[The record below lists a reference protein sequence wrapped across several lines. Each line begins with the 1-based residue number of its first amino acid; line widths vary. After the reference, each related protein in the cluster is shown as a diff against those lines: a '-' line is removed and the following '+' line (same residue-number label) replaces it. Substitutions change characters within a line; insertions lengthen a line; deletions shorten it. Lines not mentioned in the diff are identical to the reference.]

1 MRIHG
6 RIKMGHYP
14 TPPRVVEL
22 IKNYLSFSSSSFC
35 ARDPCCGEGIA
46 LEQLVGSSQAIT
58 YGVEL
63 DHQRAEESK
72 TRLHH
77 VLRCGIEETRIQHR
91 SCSLL
96 LLNPPYDELTLEEE
110 SNTKTERQ
118 ERAFLR
124 MTVPY
129 LTPGG
134 VLVYIIPQNRL
145 DKAIARLLAS
155 RFEGI
160 RVFRF
165 PDPEYGDFRQIV
177 VFGIRKTGTMLDER
191 EALRLQRMQKMDLA
205 PLTDNAKVHYP
216 VPMSNPITLF
226 RSTMIDPTELE
237 KHMAQSALWK
247 RFAALTTRTEIRMP
261 RPPLPLHSGHLG
273 LLLAAGKLDGIVGT
287 GNEKHLVKGSVRKIT
302 TVIQE
307 VKGEVLEERE
317 LDRYVVSIKVL
328 NQYGDIRELT

>member
-14 TPPRVVEL
+14 TPARVVEL
-22 IKNYLSFSSSSFC
+22 IRNYLSFPTGPFS
-35 ARDPCCGEGIA
+35 ALDPCCGEGNA
-46 LEQLVGSSQAIT
+46 LAGLVAGTNAVT

-63 DHQRAEESK
+63 DHQRAEKSK
-72 TRLHH
+72 IRLNHT
-77 VLRCGIEETRIQHR
+77 LRCGIEETRIQHR

-110 SNTKTERQ
+110 ADTKTERQ

-129 LTPGG
+129 LIPGG

-155 RFEGI
+155 RFERI

-165 PDPEYGDFRQIV
+165 PDPEYEDFRQIV
-177 VFGIRKTGTMLDER
+177 VFGIRKTSNMLDER
-191 EALRLQRMQKMDLA
+191 EALKLQRVPKMDLA
-205 PLTDNAKVHYP
+205 PLADNAEIHYP
-216 VPMSNPITLF
+216 ILPSAPLTVF
-226 RSTMIDPTELE
+226 RSTIIDPEELE
-237 KHMAQSALWK
+237 KRMAQSPLWK

-287 GNEKHLVKGSVRKIT
+287 GNERHLVKGSVRKIT
-302 TVIQE
+302 TVLQE

-328 NQYGDIRELT
+328 NQCGDIRELT